1 MHDLGDDST
10 TPRVPISIGELLDKI
25 SILEVKAER
34 IADSGKRANVLAELT
49 ALDEVGRAL
58 RLDRAEVGDLRTRL
72 RAVNGELWDIE
83 DAIRECERR
92 ADFGEAFVGLARS
105 VYRTND
111 ERAALKRLINEL
123 AGSRLVEE
131 KSYAP
136 Y

>member
-1 MHDLGDDST
+1 MQDHGGDPT
-10 TPRVPISIGELLDKI
+10 IPRVPVSIGELLDKI
-25 SILEVKAER
+25 TILEVKAER

-49 ALDEVGRAL
+49 ALDEVVRELGLDRPEVRAL
-58 RLDRAEVGDLRTRL
+58 QERLH
-72 RAVNGELWDIE
+72 AVNGTLWDIE
-83 DAIRECERR
+83 DAIRDCERR
-92 ADFGEAFVGLARS
+92 ADFGSGFIALARS

-111 ERAALKRLINEL
+111 ERAGLKRRINEL